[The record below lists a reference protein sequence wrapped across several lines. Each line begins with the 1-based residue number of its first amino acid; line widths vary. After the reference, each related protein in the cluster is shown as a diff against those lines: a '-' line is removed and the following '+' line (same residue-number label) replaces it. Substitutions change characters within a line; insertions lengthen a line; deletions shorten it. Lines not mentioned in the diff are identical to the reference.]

1 MRNSS
6 WMHSDRRSVGQCAKP
21 IDVKGSVI
29 SISYSTAVDVLTDLM
44 IMALPIGLLPSLQVN
59 RRAKIGLAGIFGVG
73 FIVIAAALLRLSQIV
88 GQARSDPVGL
98 AVWGLVES
106 SISVVV
112 GTLPALKTFFGKAL
126 DRTLNRGSAPRSSAR
141 VHRERHFAGDNIYD
155 VEASHKS
162 WTRVEA
168 VPLAD
173 RGHSLSHQPSTRS
186 ERGQIVVEREWT

>member
-1 MRNSS
+1 M
-6 WMHSDRRSVGQCAKP
+6 
-21 IDVKGSVI
+21 KGSVI

-59 RRAKIGLAGIFGVG
+59 RQQKIGLAGIFCVG

-112 GTLPALKTFFGKAL
+112 GTLPALKTFFGRAL
-126 DRTLNRGSAPRSSAR
+126 DRTLNRGSAPLSSERA
-141 VHRERHFAGDNIYD
+141 HRRRHTGMDDIYD
-155 VEASHKS
+155 GEASHKS
-162 WTRVEA
+162 WARAEVI
-168 VPLAD
+168 PLAD
-173 RGHSLSHQPSTRS
+173 RGDSLSHQPSTKS
-186 ERGQIVVEREWT
+186 VRGQIVVEREWT